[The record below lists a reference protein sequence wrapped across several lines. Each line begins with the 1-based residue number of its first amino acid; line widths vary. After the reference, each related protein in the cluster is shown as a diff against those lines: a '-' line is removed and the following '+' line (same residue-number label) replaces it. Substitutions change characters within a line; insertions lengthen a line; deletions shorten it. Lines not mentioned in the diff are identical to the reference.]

1 MGKKYKNLAFDGQ
14 KKKKHSQFKIV
25 IQVYKCMNVP
35 EVVVSCVV
43 LRLPAAEIVVFA
55 PFWASPGPPDW

>member
-55 PFWASPGPPDW
+55 PF